1 MNRSSTRPAEPPPAT
16 AWAGLSPVD
25 DPSDAVRPARSGP
38 PYRRVLCATDLSPT
52 GDSAVD
58 LAYRLAADG
67 GSVCLLHV
75 YEHPYAQ
82 GLPHAFSSPVPPTAA
97 EVVKACEK
105 RAQEHL
111 DRLPFRAGRPDVTTT
126 EVLLHHP
133 NAAAAIEEH
142 VRIAQSDV
150 VVMGTHGRT
159 GLGRLLMGSVAMDV
173 LKRARVPVVLFHDPR
188 VEA

>member
-1 MNRSSTRPAEPPPAT
+1 
-16 AWAGLSPVD
+16 
-25 DPSDAVRPARSGP
+25 
-38 PYRRVLCATDLSPT
+38 VLCATDLSST

-67 GSVCLLHV
+67 GTVCLLHV
-75 YEHPYAQ
+75 YESPYAQ
-82 GLPHAFSSPVPPTAA
+82 GLVRPFSIPMPPTAA
-97 EVVKACEK
+97 EVIVACEN
-105 RAQEHL
+105 RAREHL

-133 NAAAAIEEH
+133 NPAAAIVEQAAL
-142 VRIAQSDV
+142 AQSDV
-150 VVMGTHGRT
+150 IVMGTHGRT

-173 LKRARVPVVLFHDPR
+173 LKRARVPVVLFRDPK